1 MTPTFHPPRPVTQP
15 VASLDFPIAAVEHTL
30 GNTAITQWHAARAR
44 LTALEEL
51 QTRRAA

>member
-15 VASLDFPIAAVEHTL
+15 VASLDFPIAAEQL
-30 GNTAITQWHAARAR
+30 QREFPLLARAR
-44 LTALEEL
+44 LTVLEEL